1 MKYGLIIFSK
11 TDNLGDDIQ
20 AYATKR
26 YLPHIDYLI
35 ERETLDKFMPA
46 DNYKVA
52 VIMAGWF
59 LYSHLNWPPSPYI
72 YPLNIS
78 MHFDTYYSKYLGKP
92 LEKNMV
98 LEGYGAKW
106 LNDNGPVGARDY
118 FTLNLLR
125 GFDINSYFSGCIT
138 TTLGKFPDVNNH
150 NSIVTVDIN
159 PLIIKKVKSISNKN
173 VISKTH
179 KIKLES
185 LSMEQRFQ
193 LVEEYLKLYQGASL
207 VITSRL
213 HVALPCLAFG
223 TPVLFVKDT
232 KFFNRTATFMPYLH
246 SEFEDNILRPTY
258 TYDFD
263 NPPNNPSSFKEIQA
277 FINQKC
283 INFIKCCEEV
293 QDIYLSPEL
302 RQEDSD
308 AREQNLQIFNERNN
322 IN

>member
-20 AYATKR
+20 SYATKR
-26 YLPHIDYLI
+26 YLPHVDYLI
-35 ERETLDKFMPA
+35 EREAIDKFLPE
-46 DNYKVA
+46 DNNKVA
-52 VIMAGWF
+52 AIMAGWF
-59 LYSHLNWPPSPYI
+59 LYSHLNWPPSPFL

-125 GFDINSYFSGCIT
+125 GFNIKSYFSGCIT
-138 TTLGKFPDVNNH
+138 TTLEKFPNVNNH
-150 NSIVTVDIN
+150 NSIVAVDVN
-159 PLIIKKVKSISNKN
+159 PLIIEKVKSISKKN
-173 VISKTH
+173 VVCKTH

-185 LSMEQRFQ
+185 FSMKQRFR

-213 HVALPCLAFG
+213 HAALPCLAFE

-258 TYDFD
+258 TFDFD
-263 NPPNNPSSFKEIQA
+263 NPPKNPKDFKEMRA
-277 FINQKC
+277 SLEQKC
-283 INFIKCCEEV
+283 INFIKCCEDM
-293 QDIYLSPEL
+293 QDTYVSPGL
-302 RQEDSD
+302 CHEDSK
-308 AREQNLQIFNERNN
+308 ARKQNLQIFKERYN